1 MRKKEL
7 TLKQRRFAEE
17 YVKTDNASE
26 AYRRAYNAERMK
38 EGTIRVKGCQLLK
51 RDNIR
56 VTVEELKAKAA
67 EVAEDKFKIDSE
79 ALLRKLIPLTNSDI
93 SNYVTL
99 VHDENNK
106 PSLVWKPFSDLTA
119 EQKLCIQSVRETRN
133 GIELT
138 LHNKEWSIEKIAKH
152 IGFYEKDNKQ
162 KQVVEAMTFRVI
174 DGK

>member
-38 EGTIRVKGCQLLK
+38 EATIVNNAYKLLK
-51 RDNIR
+51 NNEVATIIK
-56 VTVEELKAKAA
+56 ELQAKAA
-67 EVAEDKFKIDSE
+67 EVAEEKFKIDSE

-174 DGK
+174 DDK